1 MHYRSYAVAHPD
13 ENTRVIMISGNDEA
27 ATSGVSLLGGYSG
40 AVNRRPQ
47 QKAFSGK
54 GHTLSSGSDARKV
67 SLVMSFPVVM
77 MSLPVGH
84 YYKSSNKVVG

>member
-1 MHYRSYAVAHPD
+1 MYCITPVHYRAYAIAHPD
-13 ENTRVIMISGNDEA
+13 ENTRVIMVSGNEA

-54 GHTLSSGSDARKV
+54 GHTLSSGTDARKV
-67 SLVMSFPVVM
+67 CLIM
-77 MSLPVGH
+77 
-84 YYKSSNKVVG
+84 